1 MKQYFCIIAKGDV
14 PIFQTPLSG
23 TAAAA
28 SAATGA
34 QAGGGGGGGREDL
47 VQFILH
53 ASLDSVEQRVWQS
66 AGMMFKSVDKFN
78 DVHISAFVTAGHTKF
93 LLLHDP
99 HKDEMLIKAFFY
111 EVYELYIKI
120 MLNPFYGQRNLSLL
134 RADERNR
141 TGAGPVFARSDCRLT
156 HAPAYVRL
164 CVLSAQRKTAPSPR
178 ASSTNA
184 CAH

>member
-23 TAAAA
+23 TAAAS
-28 SAATGA
+28 SAATGT
-34 QAGGGGGGGREDL
+34 QAGGGGGGGGREDL

-120 MLNPFYGQRNLSLL
+120 MLNPFYGQHTPLAAEGR
-134 RADERNR
+134 
-141 TGAGPVFARSDCRLT
+141 
-156 HAPAYVRL
+156 
-164 CVLSAQRKTAPSPR
+164 
-178 ASSTNA
+178 
-184 CAH
+184 